1 MSRPLVRVRD
11 LSVHFGD
18 TAAVEGVSFDLEP
31 GRCVALVGESGSG
44 KSVTG
49 RSLLGLVGP
58 GSRVQA
64 DELSLDGSDL
74 RSFSERE
81 WRRVR
86 GGEVALVLQDALVS
100 LDPLVRIGSQVTDA
114 VRVHSDAT
122 RSARRA
128 RALSLLADVGVPEP
142 ELRAAQYPHELSGG
156 LRQRALI
163 ASALAASPRVL
174 IADEP
179 TTALDVTVQRQVLQL
194 LGRVREAGTALLL
207 ISHDLAVVAQLA
219 DEILVLKDGRVVE
232 RGAPREVLTAPTD
245 PYTRRLIA
253 AIPSGRTRGERLSGA
268 ASVSLARAP
277 HSRAAGRTGVR
288 TEAPSVATPAFTAS
302 RAAAPA
308 AVAAGAPGAR
318 PPAPV
323 LTAHGL
329 TKTYRRPDGG
339 RLRAVDDVSFA
350 LGRGS
355 ALGVVGESGSGK
367 STVAGIVLGL
377 TDPDAGTVEL
387 DGTPWVPAPERLR
400 RPRRHGIQVIS
411 QDPLGSFDPRH
422 TVEAIVSEAL
432 AQAGVHRR
440 ERRERAAS
448 LLEQVG
454 LDATLLSR
462 HPLTLSGGQRQRVA
476 IVRALAVE
484 PDVLV
489 CDEPVSAL
497 DVSVQAQVLDL
508 LADLRA
514 ELGISLL
521 FISHDLGVVRHV
533 ADDVVV
539 MRGGRIVE
547 AGPVDTVFDD
557 PRHPYTRELIHAI
570 PTLLTRP

>member
-1 MSRPLVRVRD
+1 MSGPLVRVRD

-18 TAAVEGVSFDLEP
+18 APAVEGVSFDLEP

-49 RSLLGLVGP
+49 RALLGLVGP
-58 GSRVQA
+58 GSRVEA
-64 DELSLDGSDL
+64 DELSLDGADL
-74 RSFSERE
+74 RSFSEHD

-86 GGEVALVLQDALVS
+86 GGDVGLVLQDALVS
-100 LDPLVRIGSQVTDA
+100 LDPLVRIGSQVSDA

-122 RSARRA
+122 RRERRA
-128 RALSLLADVGVPEP
+128 RALRLLADVGVPEP

-207 ISHDLAVVAQLA
+207 ISHDLAVVSQVA

-245 PYTRRLIA
+245 PYTRRLLA
-253 AIPSGRTRGERLSGA
+253 AIPSGRSRGERLSTAAPVRRVDLSHATARPPAFGSPHAAA
-268 ASVSLARAP
+268 ASGGTVPRP
-277 HSRAAGRTGVR
+277 
-288 TEAPSVATPAFTAS
+288 E
-302 RAAAPA
+302 APA
-308 AVAAGAPGAR
+308 AARAGIA
-318 PPAPV
+318 APV

-329 TKTYRRPDGG
+329 TKSYRRPDGG
-339 RLRAVDDVSFA
+339 RLRAVDDVSFT
-350 LGRGS
+350 LVRGS

-377 TDPDAGTVEL
+377 TTPDAGTVEL
-387 DGTPWVPAPERLR
+387 DGAPWVPAPERLR
-400 RPRRHGIQVIS
+400 RRRRHRIQVIS

-422 TVEAIVSEAL
+422 SVETLVSEAL
-432 AQAGVHRR
+432 AQVGVARR
-440 ERRERAAS
+440 DRRERAAA

-454 LDATLLSR
+454 LDAGVLSR

-484 PDVLV
+484 PEVLV

-508 LADLRA
+508 LADLR
-514 ELGISLL
+514 EQLGISLL

-547 AGPVDTVFDD
+547 SGPVDTVFDD
-557 PRHPYTRELIHAI
+557 PRHPYTRELVRAI

>member
-18 TAAVEGVSFDLEP
+18 VPAVGGVSFDLEP

-58 GSRVQA
+58 GSRVEA

-74 RSFSERE
+74 RSFSEHD

-86 GGEVALVLQDALVS
+86 GGDVALVLQDALVS
-100 LDPLVRIGSQVTDA
+100 LDPLERIGSQVADA
-114 VRVHSDAT
+114 LRVHSDAT
-122 RSARRA
+122 RRERRA
-128 RALSLLADVGVPEP
+128 RALGLLADVGVPEP

-207 ISHDLAVVAQLA
+207 ISHDLAVVSQVA
-219 DEILVLKDGRVVE
+219 DEILVLNEGRVVE
-232 RGAPREVLTAPTD
+232 RGAPRDVLTAPTD

-253 AIPSGRTRGERLSGA
+253 AIPSERSRGERLSGA
-268 ASVSLARAP
+268 ASVSLTSPPRARPAGWTAP
-277 HSRAAGRTGVR
+277 RAEALAAGNART
-288 TEAPSVATPAFTAS
+288 
-302 RAAAPA
+302 
-308 AVAAGAPGAR
+308 
-318 PPAPV
+318 PAPV
-323 LTAHGL
+323 LTVHGL
-329 TKTYRRPDGG
+329 TKSYRRPDGG
-339 RLRAVDDVSFA
+339 RLRAVDDVSFVLA
-350 LGRGS
+350 RGS

-377 TDPDAGTVEL
+377 TTPDAGTVEL
-387 DGTPWVPAPERLR
+387 DGAPWVPTPERLR
-400 RPRRHGIQVIS
+400 RPRRHRIQVIS

-422 TVEAIVSEAL
+422 TVETVVSEAL
-432 AQAGVHRR
+432 AQAGVARR
-440 ERRERAAS
+440 DRRERAAA

-454 LDATLLSR
+454 LESALLSR
-462 HPLTLSGGQRQRVA
+462 HPITLSGGQRQRVA

-484 PDVLV
+484 PEVLV

-508 LADLRA
+508 LADLR
-514 ELGISLL
+514 EQLGISLL

-547 AGPVDTVFDD
+547 SGPVDTVFDD
-557 PRHPYTRELIHAI
+557 PRHPYTRELIRAI

>member
-11 LSVHFGD
+11 LSVRFGD
-18 TAAVEGVSFDLEP
+18 APAVEGVSFDLEP

-58 GSRVQA
+58 GSRVEA
-64 DELSLDGSDL
+64 DELSLDGADL

-86 GGEVALVLQDALVS
+86 GGDVALVLQDALVS

-122 RSARRA
+122 GRARRA

-245 PYTRRLIA
+245 SYTRRLIA

-268 ASVSLARAP
+268 ASVSLAPAPRARP
-277 HSRAAGRTGVR
+277 AGRTALR
-288 TEAPSVATPAFTAS
+288 AEAP
-302 RAAAPA
+302 
-308 AVAAGAPGAR
+308 AVAAPGADTTAAAGAR

-350 LGRGS
+350 LARGS

-377 TDPDAGTVEL
+377 TTPDAGSVDL

-432 AQAGVHRR
+432 AQAGVARR
-440 ERRERAAS
+440 DRRERAAS

-454 LDATLLSR
+454 LDASLLSR

-484 PDVLV
+484 PEVLV

-514 ELGISLL
+514 QLGISLL

-539 MRGGRIVE
+539 MRSGRIVE
-547 AGPVDTVFDD
+547 SGPVDTVFDD
-557 PRHPYTRELIHAI
+557 PRHPYTRELIRAI